1 MRLVDADNLENIS
14 NLAQAPTVDA
24 KPVVYAYWIFEGN
37 CGITKC
43 SNCNWSIEE
52 CLNGYEFC
60 PKCGAKMSLSHKDV
74 QEKKIKLGIENI
86 MRRMYYKNGSGSI
99 SDDMV
104 NQVFKTPM
112 IQNLCVKKEMPVEKY
127 MVIGAFMELV
137 DSGEKILDS

>member
-1 MRLVDADNLENIS
+1 
-14 NLAQAPTVDA
+14 
-24 KPVVYAYWIFEGN
+24 
-37 CGITKC
+37 
-43 SNCNWSIEE
+43 
-52 CLNGYEFC
+52 
-60 PKCGAKMSLSHKDV
+60 MSLSHKDV